1 LCPFLSEQ
9 CDEDGGAGEKGYP
22 PKDLQGV
29 DVSADERERKDV
41 RFKERLRLRLIKK
54 RFLRGF

>member
-29 DVSADERERKDV
+29 DVSADERERKDG
-41 RFKERLRLRLIKK
+41 RFKQRLRLRLIKK
-54 RFLRGF
+54 RF